1 MLTFLVIIS
10 LLGGAV
16 GLLGVLFS
24 PSLAILGVIGLACL
38 AAILAR
44 IEQAGNQAEIIDGRL
59 DAIFKLLANR

>member
-44 IEQAGNQAEIIDGRL
+44 IEQAGNQAEIVDGRL